1 VRAVSPGH
9 GRLACFNAAPEP
21 AILASDLLDPSTLL
35 GALGLAVLFWLAA
48 AIVTSL
54 VKRME
59 RHVERRLSD
68 VTGLR
73 FATAFLR
80 VAVYLV
86 AFVLYAHVVPEL
98 RSLGT
103 ALLAGVS
110 LVSIIIGLAA
120 QNTLGNLIA
129 GFSLVL
135 YRPLRVGDHVELNTP
150 KGVLAAI
157 VDEVSLGYT
166 ILRDA
171 ANNEI
176 IVPNSVMVSN
186 VVIRLSKG
194 PR

>member
-1 VRAVSPGH
+1 V
-9 GRLACFNAAPEP
+9 
-21 AILASDLLDPSTLL
+21 
-35 GALGLAVLFWLAA
+35 FWLAA
-48 AIVTSL
+48 AILTTL
-54 VKRME
+54 VKRLE
-59 RHVERRLSD
+59 QRVERRLSD

-150 KGVLAAI
+150 KGVLAAT

-186 VVIRLSKG
+186 VVIRLSKA
-194 PR
+194 PRSDA